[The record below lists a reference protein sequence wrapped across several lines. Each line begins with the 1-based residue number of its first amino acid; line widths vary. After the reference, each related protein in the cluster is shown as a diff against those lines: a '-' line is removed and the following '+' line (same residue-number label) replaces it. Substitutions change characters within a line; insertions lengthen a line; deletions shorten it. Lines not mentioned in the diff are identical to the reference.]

1 MHLHDRH
8 EAHLTLQTALK
19 QARQSLAQGLCGRGS
34 AGFPYSV
41 GKGVNS
47 LGFIGVFVN
56 FSLRCVTQIF
66 HFGKFCRTSAN

>member
-1 MHLHDRH
+1 MYLHDRH

-19 QARQSLAQGLCGRGS
+19 QARQSLARRLFDHAS

-41 GKGVNS
+41 GKRVNPV
-47 LGFIGVFVN
+47 GFTGVFVS

-66 HFGKFCRTSAN
+66 HF